1 MGSSLVLLVNMCVV
15 SVECLRKIYRKEFV
29 LRLQFGLLVVLRSVK
44 IFQIFRLIMFSLRLL
59 VFQLLCVL
67 RKHYIIL

>member
-15 SVECLRKIYRKEFV
+15 SVECLRKIYRKEFF

-44 IFQIFRLIMFSLRLL
+44 IFQIFRLIMFSLCLL